1 MYTIPVFVPEYKT
14 TTQRDATD
22 GVFSLITTTTC
33 TVSASSAIN
42 SLLAK
47 YGGSSFRLETTKDL
61 WHYAQ
66 QASGAVVF
74 NFGAVFAAPQ
84 VSGNDFEY
92 VLKREV
98 NPYPG
103 RIVKATFYVI
113 PDADGSIVSAG
124 ERAERE
130 FLDALQ
136 TRVLDTLSGEA
147 ALCNVQPKELA
158 ICRISRL
165 QPNLVWERPR
175 SYETVSEQTLQFLAD
190 VARDAAALRAD
201 GSADDTTFALPGSGT
216 NNSEAENTVSTLPA
230 YDGTLQEVLS
240 AAEADALVRA
250 VTPDH
255 LVHAVTP
262 DHMREAEEP
271 ETVPASVDASSEG
284 TSSYSTAAREH
295 KLTAIDWAELELRK
309 QQGADSNLPDHQ
321 CEATCD
327 GECSGKC
334 ESADNEQQADYM
346 SKRGLAHLN
355 KPELAPDAHEY
366 EDVDTERVVLDRA
379 QWLKSPVAK
388 VETSTKGADLI
399 TELEAANLLG
409 DWSLRLDGEVL
420 KASVLFRNPL
430 DSRLLSLDSTGN
442 LCFAGVATS
451 PAAVSGYDKPVE
463 LTYNAAAP
471 AALSVLAAMLELA
484 K

>member
-1 MYTIPVFVPEYKT
+1 MYTNPVFVPEYKT

-22 GVFSLITTTTC
+22 GVFSLTTTTTK
-33 TVSASSAIN
+33 TVTASSAIN

-47 YGGSSFRLETTKDL
+47 YGGSSFRLETKQGL

-74 NFGAVFAAPQ
+74 DFGAVFTAPMIG
-84 VSGNDFEY
+84 GNEWEY

-124 ERAERE
+124 ERAERA

-136 TRVLDTLSGEA
+136 TLVLDTLSDEA
-147 ALCNVQPKELA
+147 ELCNVQPKELA

-175 SYETVSEQTLQFLAD
+175 SYENVSEQALQFLSD
-190 VARDAAALRAD
+190 VAKDAAALRVD
-201 GSADDTTFALPGSGT
+201 DSAEDTAFALPGSGT
-216 NNSEAENTVSTLPA
+216 NSEAENPAKLPA

-240 AAEADALVRA
+240 SAEADALVRA
-250 VTPDH
+250 VTPDNM
-255 LVHAVTP
+255 LATT
-262 DHMREAEEP
+262 
-271 ETVPASVDASSEG
+271 TVPASVDAASEG
-284 TSSYSTAAREH
+284 YSTAVREH
-295 KLTAIDWAELELRK
+295 QVTSIDWAEVEHK
-309 QQGADSNLPDHQ
+309 QQAADSDLQNP
-321 CEATCD
+321 CEAACE

-334 ESADNEQQADYM
+334 ESADNEQQADSM

-409 DWSLRLDGEVL
+409 DWSLRLEGEVL
-420 KASVLFRNPL
+420 KARVLFRNPL
-430 DSRLLSLDSTGN
+430 DSRLLSVDSTGN
-442 LCFAGVATS
+442 LRFAGVATS
-451 PAAVSGYDKPVE
+451 PAVVSGYDKPVE

>member
-1 MYTIPVFVPEYKT
+1 MYTVPVFVPEYKN

-22 GVFSLITTTTC
+22 GVFSLTTTTVL
-33 TVSASSAIN
+33 TVTASSAIN

-47 YGGSSFRLETTKDL
+47 YGGSSFRLETKQGL

-66 QASGAVVF
+66 QASGAVIF
-74 NFGAVFAAPQ
+74 DFGAVFTAPIIG
-84 VSGNDFEY
+84 GNELEY

-124 ERAERE
+124 ERAERA

-136 TRVLDTLSGEA
+136 TLVLDKLSGEA
-147 ALCNVQPKELA
+147 EFCNVQPKELA

-175 SYETVSEQTLQFLAD
+175 SYENVSEQALQFLAD
-190 VARDAAALRAD
+190 VAKDAAALRVD
-201 GSADDTTFALPGSGT
+201 DSAEDTAFALPGSGT
-216 NNSEAENTVSTLPA
+216 NSEAENTASTLPA

-240 AAEADALVRA
+240 SAEADALVRA

-255 LVHAVTP
+255 T
-262 DHMREAEEP
+262 RKAEEP
-271 ETVPASVDASSEG
+271 ETVPASVDAASEG
-284 TSSYSTAAREH
+284 YSTAVREH
-295 KLTAIDWAELELRK
+295 QVTSIDWAEVERK
-309 QQGADSNLPDHQ
+309 QQAADSDLQNP
-321 CEATCD
+321 CEATCE

-334 ESADNEQQADYM
+334 ESAESEQEDSM

-366 EDVDTERVVLDRA
+366 EDVDNEHVVLDRA

-409 DWSLRLDGEVL
+409 DWSLRLEGDVL
-420 KASVLFRNPL
+420 KARVLFRNPL
-430 DSRLLSLDSTGN
+430 DSRLLSVDSTGN
-442 LCFAGVATS
+442 LRFAGVATS
-451 PAAVSGYDKPVE
+451 PAVVSGYDKPVD

-471 AALSVLAAMLELA
+471 ASLSVPAARLDLA

>member
-1 MYTIPVFVPEYKT
+1 MYTIPVFVPEYKN

-22 GVFSLITTTTC
+22 GVFSLTTTTVK
-33 TVSASSAIN
+33 TVTASSAIN

-47 YGGSSFRLETTKDL
+47 YGGSSFRLETKQGL

-66 QASGAVVF
+66 QASGAVIF
-74 NFGAVFAAPQ
+74 EFGAVFTAPMIG
-84 VSGNDFEY
+84 GNEWEY

-124 ERAERE
+124 ERAERA

-136 TRVLDTLSGEA
+136 TLVLDTLSGEA
-147 ALCNVQPKELA
+147 EFCNVQPKELA

-175 SYETVSEQTLQFLAD
+175 SYENVSEQALQFLSD
-190 VARDAAALRAD
+190 VAKDAAALRVD
-201 GSADDTTFALPGSGT
+201 DSAEDTAFALPGSGT
-216 NNSEAENTVSTLPA
+216 NSEAENTASTRPA

-240 AAEADALVRA
+240 TAEADALVRA

-255 LVHAVTP
+255 MLET
-262 DHMREAEEP
+262 EETQ
-271 ETVPASVDASSEG
+271 TVPASVDAASEG
-284 TSSYSTAAREH
+284 YSTAVREH
-295 KLTAIDWAELELRK
+295 QVTSIDWAEVERK
-309 QQGADSNLPDHQ
+309 QQAADSDLQNP
-321 CEATCD
+321 CEAACE

-334 ESADNEQQADYM
+334 ESADNEQQADSM

-366 EDVDTERVVLDRA
+366 EDVDNERVVLDRA

-409 DWSLRLDGEVL
+409 DWSLRLEGEVL
-420 KASVLFRNPL
+420 KARVLFRNPL
-430 DSRLLSLDSTGN
+430 DSRLLSVDSTGN
-442 LCFAGVATS
+442 LRFAGVATS
-451 PAAVSGYDKPVE
+451 PAVVSGYDKPVE

>member
-1 MYTIPVFVPEYKT
+1 MYTNPVFVPEYKN

-22 GVFSLITTTTC
+22 GVFSLTTTTTK
-33 TVSASSAIN
+33 TVTASSAIN

-47 YGGSSFRLETTKDL
+47 YGGSSFRLETKQGL

-66 QASGAVVF
+66 QASGAVIF
-74 NFGAVFAAPQ
+74 DFGAVFIAPMIG
-84 VSGNDFEY
+84 GNEREY

-113 PDADGSIVSAG
+113 PDGDGSIVSAG
-124 ERAERE
+124 ERAERA

-136 TRVLDTLSGEA
+136 TLVLDTLSEETE
-147 ALCNVQPKELA
+147 LCNVQPKELE
-158 ICRISRL
+158 ISRISRL

-175 SYETVSEQTLQFLAD
+175 SYENVSEQALQFLSD
-190 VARDAAALRAD
+190 VAKDAAALRVD
-201 GSADDTTFALPGSGT
+201 DSAEDTAFALTGSGT
-216 NNSEAENTVSTLPA
+216 NNSDAENTASTLPA

-255 LVHAVTP
+255 MLATT
-262 DHMREAEEP
+262 
-271 ETVPASVDASSEG
+271 TVPASVDAASDG
-284 TSSYSTAAREH
+284 TQSYSTAVREH
-295 KLTAIDWAELELRK
+295 KLTQIDWAEVERK
-309 QQGADSNLPDHQ
+309 QQAADSDLQNP
-321 CEATCD
+321 CEAACE

-334 ESADNEQQADYM
+334 ESAESAQPDSM

-366 EDVDTERVVLDRA
+366 EDVDNERVVLDRT

-388 VETSTKGADLI
+388 VENGTKGADLI

-409 DWSLRLDGEVL
+409 DWSLRLEGEVL
-420 KASVLFRNPL
+420 KARVLFRNPL

-442 LCFAGVATS
+442 LRFAGVATS
-451 PAAVSGYDKPVE
+451 PAVVSGYDKPVE
-463 LTYNAAAP
+463 LTYNAAAS

>member
-1 MYTIPVFVPEYKT
+1 MYTNPIFVPEYKN

-22 GVFSLITTTTC
+22 GVFSLTTTTTK
-33 TVSASSAIN
+33 TVTASSAIN

-47 YGGSSFRLETTKDL
+47 YGGSSFRLETKQGL

-66 QASGAVVF
+66 QASGAVIF
-74 NFGAVFAAPQ
+74 DFGAVFTATMIG
-84 VSGNDFEY
+84 GNEREY

-103 RIVKATFYVI
+103 RIVNATFYVI
-113 PDADGSIVSAG
+113 PDGDGSIVSAG
-124 ERAERE
+124 ERAERA

-136 TRVLDTLSGEA
+136 TLVLDTLSEEA
-147 ALCNVQPKELA
+147 ELCNVQPKELE
-158 ICRISRL
+158 ISRISRL

-201 GSADDTTFALPGSGT
+201 SAEDTAFALPGSGT
-216 NNSEAENTVSTLPA
+216 NNSDAENTASTHPA

-255 LVHAVTP
+255 MLAAT
-262 DHMREAEEP
+262 
-271 ETVPASVDASSEG
+271 TVPASVDAV
-284 TSSYSTAAREH
+284 TQSYSTAVREH
-295 KLTAIDWAELELRK
+295 KLTEIDWAEVERK
-309 QQGADSNLPDHQ
+309 QQEADSDLQNP
-321 CEATCD
+321 CEAACE

-334 ESADNEQQADYM
+334 ESADNEQQADSM

-388 VETSTKGADLI
+388 VETGTKGADLI

-420 KASVLFRNPL
+420 KARVLFRNPL

-442 LCFAGVATS
+442 LRFAGVATS
-451 PAAVSGYDKPVE
+451 PAVVSGYDKPVE

>member
-1 MYTIPVFVPEYKT
+1 MYTIPVFVPEYKN

-22 GVFSLITTTTC
+22 GVFSLTTTTIK
-33 TVSASSAIN
+33 TVTASSAIN

-47 YGGSSFRLETTKDL
+47 YGGSSFRLETKQGL

-66 QASGAVVF
+66 QASGAVIF
-74 NFGAVFAAPQ
+74 DFGAVFTAPMIG
-84 VSGNDFEY
+84 GNEREY

-130 FLDALQ
+130 FLAALQ
-136 TRVLDTLSGEA
+136 TLVLDTLSGEA
-147 ALCNVQPKELA
+147 ELCNVQPKELA

-165 QPNLVWERPR
+165 QPNLVWERPH
-175 SYETVSEQTLQFLAD
+175 SYETVSEQTLQFLSD
-190 VARDAAALRAD
+190 VARDAAALRVD
-201 GSADDTTFALPGSGT
+201 DSADDTTFALPGSGT
-216 NNSEAENTVSTLPA
+216 NSEAENTASTLPA

-240 AAEADALVRA
+240 SAEAGALVLA
-250 VTPDH
+250 DT
-255 LVHAVTP
+255 T
-262 DHMREAEEP
+262 DHM
-271 ETVPASVDASSEG
+271 
-284 TSSYSTAAREH
+284 
-295 KLTAIDWAELELRK
+295 LTQIDWAEVERK
-309 QQGADSNLPDHQ
+309 QQAADSDLQNP
-321 CEATCD
+321 CEAACE

-334 ESADNEQQADYM
+334 ESAESVQQEDSM
-346 SKRGLAHLN
+346 SKRGLSHLN

-409 DWSLRLDGEVL
+409 DWSLRREGDVL
-420 KASVLFRNPL
+420 KARVLFRNPL
-430 DSRLLSLDSTGN
+430 DSRLLSVDSTGN
-442 LCFAGVATS
+442 LRFAGVATS
-451 PAAVSGYDKPVE
+451 PAVVSGYDKPVE
-463 LTYNAAAP
+463 LTYNAAAS

>member
-1 MYTIPVFVPEYKT
+1 MYTNPVFVPEYKT

-22 GVFSLITTTTC
+22 GVFSLTTTTVK
-33 TVSASSAIN
+33 TVTASSAIN

-47 YGGSSFRLETTKDL
+47 YGGSSFRLETKQGL

-74 NFGAVFAAPQ
+74 DFGAVFTAPMIG
-84 VSGNDFEY
+84 GNEWEY

-124 ERAERE
+124 ERAERA

-136 TRVLDTLSGEA
+136 TLVLDTLSDEA
-147 ALCNVQPKELA
+147 ELCNVQPKELA

-175 SYETVSEQTLQFLAD
+175 SYENVSEQALQFLSD
-190 VARDAAALRAD
+190 VAKDAAALRVD
-201 GSADDTTFALPGSGT
+201 DSAEDTAFALPGSGT
-216 NNSEAENTVSTLPA
+216 NSEAENTAPTLPA

-250 VTPDH
+250 VTPDNM
-255 LVHAVTP
+255 LATT
-262 DHMREAEEP
+262 
-271 ETVPASVDASSEG
+271 TVPASVDAASEG
-284 TSSYSTAAREH
+284 YSTAVREH
-295 KLTAIDWAELELRK
+295 QVTSIDWAEVEHK
-309 QQGADSNLPDHQ
+309 QQAADSDLQNP
-321 CEATCD
+321 CEAACE

-334 ESADNEQQADYM
+334 ESADNEQQADSM

-409 DWSLRLDGEVL
+409 DWSLRLEGEVL
-420 KASVLFRNPL
+420 KARVLFRNPL
-430 DSRLLSLDSTGN
+430 DSRLLSVDSTGN
-442 LCFAGVATS
+442 LRFAGVATS
-451 PAAVSGYDKPVE
+451 PAVVSGYDKPVE
-463 LTYNAAAP
+463 LTYNAAAS

>member
-1 MYTIPVFVPEYKT
+1 MYTNPVFVPEYKN

-22 GVFSLITTTTC
+22 GVFSLTTTTVK
-33 TVSASSAIN
+33 TVTASSAIN

-47 YGGSSFRLETTKDL
+47 YGGSSFRLETKQGL

-74 NFGAVFAAPQ
+74 DFGAVFTAPMIG
-84 VSGNDFEY
+84 GNEWEY

-124 ERAERE
+124 ERAERA

-136 TRVLDTLSGEA
+136 TLVLDTLSDEA
-147 ALCNVQPKELA
+147 ELCNVQPKELA

-165 QPNLVWERPR
+165 QPNLVWEHPR
-175 SYETVSEQTLQFLAD
+175 SYENVSEQALQFLSD
-190 VARDAAALRAD
+190 VAKDAAALRVD
-201 GSADDTTFALPGSGT
+201 DSAEDTAFALPGSGT
-216 NNSEAENTVSTLPA
+216 NSEAENTASTRPA

-240 AAEADALVRA
+240 TAEADALVRA

-255 LVHAVTP
+255 T
-262 DHMREAEEP
+262 RKAEETQ
-271 ETVPASVDASSEG
+271 TVPASVDAASDG
-284 TSSYSTAAREH
+284 YSTAVREH
-295 KLTAIDWAELELRK
+295 KVTSIDWAEVERK
-309 QQGADSNLPDHQ
+309 QQAADSDLQNP
-321 CEATCD
+321 CEAACE

-334 ESADNEQQADYM
+334 ESADNEQQADSM
-346 SKRGLAHLN
+346 SKRGLAHPN

-409 DWSLRLDGEVL
+409 DWSLRLEGDVL
-420 KASVLFRNPL
+420 KARVLFRNPL
-430 DSRLLSLDSTGN
+430 DSRLLSVDSTGN
-442 LCFAGVATS
+442 LRFAGVATS
-451 PAAVSGYDKPVE
+451 PAVVSGYDKPVE

>member
-1 MYTIPVFVPEYKT
+1 MYTYTNPIFVPEYKN

-22 GVFSLITTTTC
+22 GVFSLTTTTIT
-33 TVSASSAIN
+33 TVTASSAIN

-47 YGGSSFRLETTKDL
+47 YGGSSFRLETKQGL

-66 QASGAVVF
+66 QASGAVIF
-74 NFGAVFAAPQ
+74 DFGAVFTAPMIG
-84 VSGNDFEY
+84 GNEWEY

-124 ERAERE
+124 ERAERA

-136 TRVLDTLSGEA
+136 TLVLDTLSGEA
-147 ALCNVQPKELA
+147 ELCNVQPKELA

-175 SYETVSEQTLQFLAD
+175 SYENVSEQALQFLSD
-190 VARDAAALRAD
+190 VAKDAAALRVD
-201 GSADDTTFALPGSGT
+201 DSAEDTAFALPGSGT
-216 NNSEAENTVSTLPA
+216 NSEAENTASTLPA

-240 AAEADALVRA
+240 SAEADALVRA

-255 LVHAVTP
+255 MLETP
-262 DHMREAEEP
+262 
-271 ETVPASVDASSEG
+271 TVPASVDAASEG
-284 TSSYSTAAREH
+284 YSTAVREH
-295 KLTAIDWAELELRK
+295 KVTSIDWAELELRK
-309 QQGADSNLPDHQ
+309 QQAADSNLPDHQ

-334 ESADNEQQADYM
+334 ESADNEQQADSM

-388 VETSTKGADLI
+388 VETGTKGADLI

-420 KASVLFRNPL
+420 KARVLFRNPL

-451 PAAVSGYDKPVE
+451 PAVVSGYDKPVE

>member
-1 MYTIPVFVPEYKT
+1 MYTNPVFVPEYKN

-22 GVFSLITTTTC
+22 GVFSLTTTTIK
-33 TVSASSAIN
+33 TVTASSAIN

-47 YGGSSFRLETTKDL
+47 YGGSSFRLETKQGL

-66 QASGAVVF
+66 QASGAVIF
-74 NFGAVFAAPQ
+74 DFGAVFTAPMIG
-84 VSGNDFEY
+84 GNEWEY

-113 PDADGSIVSAG
+113 PDGDGSIVSAG
-124 ERAERE
+124 ERAERA

-136 TRVLDTLSGEA
+136 TLVLDTLSGEA
-147 ALCNVQPKELA
+147 ELCNVQPKELA

-175 SYETVSEQTLQFLAD
+175 SYENVSEQALQFLSD
-190 VARDAAALRAD
+190 VARDAAALRVD
-201 GSADDTTFALPGSGT
+201 DSAEDTAFALTGSVT
-216 NNSEAENTVSTLPA
+216 NNSEAENTASTHPA

-255 LVHAVTP
+255 MLATT
-262 DHMREAEEP
+262 
-271 ETVPASVDASSEG
+271 TVPASVDAASEG
-284 TSSYSTAAREH
+284 THSYSTAVREH
-295 KLTAIDWAELELRK
+295 QVTSIDWAEVERK
-309 QQGADSNLPDHQ
+309 QQAADSDLQNP
-321 CEATCD
+321 CEAACE

-334 ESADNEQQADYM
+334 ESAESVQQADSM

-409 DWSLRLDGEVL
+409 DWSLRLEGEVL
-420 KASVLFRNPL
+420 KARVLFRNPL
-430 DSRLLSLDSTGN
+430 DSRLLSVDSTGN
-442 LCFAGVATS
+442 LRFAGVATS
-451 PAAVSGYDKPVE
+451 PAVVSGYDKPVE

>member
-1 MYTIPVFVPEYKT
+1 MYTVPVFVTEYKN

-22 GVFSLITTTTC
+22 GVFSLTTTTVK
-33 TVSASSAIN
+33 TVTASSAIN

-47 YGGSSFRLETTKDL
+47 YGGSSFRLETKQDL

-66 QASGAVVF
+66 QASGAVIF
-74 NFGAVFAAPQ
+74 NFGAVFTAPMIG
-84 VSGNDFEY
+84 GNEWEY

-124 ERAERE
+124 ERAERA

-136 TRVLDTLSGEA
+136 TLVLDTLSDEA
-147 ALCNVQPKELA
+147 ELCNVQPKELA

-175 SYETVSEQTLQFLAD
+175 SYENVSEQALQFLSD
-190 VARDAAALRAD
+190 VAKDAAALRVD
-201 GSADDTTFALPGSGT
+201 DSAEDTAFALPGSGT
-216 NNSEAENTVSTLPA
+216 NSEAENTASTLPA

-240 AAEADALVRA
+240 SAEADALVRA
-250 VTPDH
+250 VTQ
-255 LVHAVTP
+255 
-262 DHMREAEEP
+262 DHMREAEETQ
-271 ETVPASVDASSEG
+271 TVTASVYAASEG
-284 TSSYSTAAREH
+284 YSTAVREH
-295 KLTAIDWAELELRK
+295 QVTSIDWAEVERK
-309 QQGADSNLPDHQ
+309 QQAADSDLQNP

-334 ESADNEQQADYM
+334 ESAESEQEYSM

-409 DWSLRLDGEVL
+409 DWSLRLEGDVL
-420 KASVLFRNPL
+420 KARVLFRNPL
-430 DSRLLSLDSTGN
+430 DSRLLSVDSTGN
-442 LCFAGVATS
+442 LRFAGVATS
-451 PAAVSGYDKPVE
+451 PAVVSGYDKPVE

>member
-1 MYTIPVFVPEYKT
+1 MYTIPVFVPEYKN

-22 GVFSLITTTTC
+22 GVFSLTTTTVK
-33 TVSASSAIN
+33 TVTASSAIN

-47 YGGSSFRLETTKDL
+47 YGGSSFRLETKQGL

-66 QASGAVVF
+66 QASGAVIF
-74 NFGAVFAAPQ
+74 DFGAVFTAPMIG
-84 VSGNDFEY
+84 GNEREY
-92 VLKREV
+92 ILKREV

-124 ERAERE
+124 ERAERA

-136 TRVLDTLSGEA
+136 TLVLDTLSDEA
-147 ALCNVQPKELA
+147 ELCNVRPKELA

-175 SYETVSEQTLQFLAD
+175 SYENVSEQALQFLSD
-190 VARDAAALRAD
+190 VAKDAAALRVD
-201 GSADDTTFALPGSGT
+201 DSAEDTAFALPGSGT
-216 NNSEAENTVSTLPA
+216 NSEAENTASTLPA

-240 AAEADALVRA
+240 SAEADALVRA

-255 LVHAVTP
+255 MLET
-262 DHMREAEEP
+262 EETQ
-271 ETVPASVDASSEG
+271 TVPASVDAASEG
-284 TSSYSTAAREH
+284 YSTAVREH
-295 KLTAIDWAELELRK
+295 KVTSIDWAEVERK
-309 QQGADSNLPDHQ
+309 QQAADSDLQNP
-321 CEATCD
+321 CEAACD

-334 ESADNEQQADYM
+334 ESADNEQQADSM

-409 DWSLRLDGEVL
+409 DWSLRLEGDVL
-420 KASVLFRNPL
+420 KARVLFRNPL
-430 DSRLLSLDSTGN
+430 DSRLLSVDSTGN
-442 LCFAGVATS
+442 LRFAGVATS
-451 PAAVSGYDKPVE
+451 PAVVSGYDKPVE

>member
-1 MYTIPVFVPEYKT
+1 MYTIPVFVPEYKN

-22 GVFSLITTTTC
+22 GVFSLTTTTIT
-33 TVSASSAIN
+33 TVTASSAIN

-47 YGGSSFRLETTKDL
+47 YGGSSFRLETKQGL

-66 QASGAVVF
+66 QASGAVIF
-74 NFGAVFAAPQ
+74 DFGAVFTAPMIG
-84 VSGNDFEY
+84 GNEWEY

-136 TRVLDTLSGEA
+136 TLVLDTLSGEA
-147 ALCNVQPKELA
+147 ELCNVQPKELA

-175 SYETVSEQTLQFLAD
+175 SYENVSEQALQFLSD
-190 VARDAAALRAD
+190 VAKDAAALRVD
-201 GSADDTTFALPGSGT
+201 DSAEDTAFALPGSGT
-216 NNSEAENTVSTLPA
+216 NSEAENTVSTLPA
-230 YDGTLQEVLS
+230 YDGTLQGVLS

-255 LVHAVTP
+255 MLVRAVTP

-334 ESADNEQQADYM
+334 ESADNEQQADSM

-420 KASVLFRNPL
+420 KARVLFRNPL
-430 DSRLLSLDSTGN
+430 DNRLLSLDSTGN

-451 PAAVSGYDKPVE
+451 PAVVSGYDKPVE

>member
-1 MYTIPVFVPEYKT
+1 MYTNPVFVPEYKT

-22 GVFSLITTTTC
+22 GVFSLTTTTTK
-33 TVSASSAIN
+33 TVTASSAIN

-47 YGGSSFRLETTKDL
+47 YGGSSFRLETKQGL

-74 NFGAVFAAPQ
+74 DFGAVFTAPMIG
-84 VSGNDFEY
+84 GNEWEY

-124 ERAERE
+124 ERAERA

-136 TRVLDTLSGEA
+136 TLVLDTLSDEA
-147 ALCNVQPKELA
+147 ELCNVQPKELA

-175 SYETVSEQTLQFLAD
+175 SYENVSEQALQFLSD
-190 VARDAAALRAD
+190 VAKDAAALRVD
-201 GSADDTTFALPGSGT
+201 DSAEDTAFALPGSGT
-216 NNSEAENTVSTLPA
+216 NSEAENTASTLPA

-250 VTPDH
+250 VTPDNT
-255 LVHAVTP
+255 LATT
-262 DHMREAEEP
+262 
-271 ETVPASVDASSEG
+271 TVPASVDAASEG
-284 TSSYSTAAREH
+284 YSTAVREH
-295 KLTAIDWAELELRK
+295 QVTSIDWAEVEHK
-309 QQGADSNLPDHQ
+309 QQAADSDLQNP
-321 CEATCD
+321 CEAACE

-334 ESADNEQQADYM
+334 ESADNEQQADSM

-409 DWSLRLDGEVL
+409 DWSLRLEGEVL
-420 KASVLFRNPL
+420 KARVLFRNPL
-430 DSRLLSLDSTGN
+430 DSRLLSVDSTGN
-442 LCFAGVATS
+442 LRFAGVATS
-451 PAAVSGYDKPVE
+451 PAVVSGYDKPVE

>member
-1 MYTIPVFVPEYKT
+1 MYTIPVFVPEYKN

-22 GVFSLITTTTC
+22 GVFSLTTTTVK
-33 TVSASSAIN
+33 TVTASSAIN

-47 YGGSSFRLETTKDL
+47 YGGSSFRLETKQGL

-66 QASGAVVF
+66 QASGAVIF
-74 NFGAVFAAPQ
+74 DFGAVFTAPMIG
-84 VSGNDFEY
+84 GNEWEY

-124 ERAERE
+124 ERAERA

-136 TRVLDTLSGEA
+136 TLVLDTLSDEA
-147 ALCNVQPKELA
+147 ELCNVQPKELE
-158 ICRISRL
+158 ISRISRL

-175 SYETVSEQTLQFLAD
+175 SYENVSEQALQFLSD
-190 VARDAAALRAD
+190 VAKDAAALRVD
-201 GSADDTTFALPGSGT
+201 DSAEDTAFALPGSGT
-216 NNSEAENTVSTLPA
+216 NSEAENTASTLPA

-240 AAEADALVRA
+240 SAEADALVRA

-255 LVHAVTP
+255 MLETEETP
-262 DHMREAEEP
+262 
-271 ETVPASVDASSEG
+271 TVPASVDAASEG
-284 TSSYSTAAREH
+284 YSTAVREH
-295 KLTAIDWAELELRK
+295 KVTSIDWAEVERK
-309 QQGADSNLPDHQ
+309 QQAADSDLQNP
-321 CEATCD
+321 CEAACD

-334 ESADNEQQADYM
+334 ESADKEQQADSM

-420 KASVLFRNPL
+420 KARVLFRNPL
-430 DSRLLSLDSTGN
+430 DSRLLSVDSTGN
-442 LCFAGVATS
+442 LRFAGVATS
-451 PAAVSGYDKPVE
+451 PAVVSGYDKPVE

>member
-1 MYTIPVFVPEYKT
+1 MYTNPVFVPEYKN

-22 GVFSLITTTTC
+22 GVFSLTTTTVK
-33 TVSASSAIN
+33 TVTASSAIN

-47 YGGSSFRLETTKDL
+47 YGGSSFRLETKQGL

-66 QASGAVVF
+66 QASGAVIF
-74 NFGAVFAAPQ
+74 DFGAVFTAPMIG
-84 VSGNDFEY
+84 GNEWEY

-124 ERAERE
+124 ERAERA

-136 TRVLDTLSGEA
+136 TLVLDTLSGEA
-147 ALCNVQPKELA
+147 ELCNVQPKELA

-175 SYETVSEQTLQFLAD
+175 SYENVSEQALQFLSD
-190 VARDAAALRAD
+190 VARDAAALRVD
-201 GSADDTTFALPGSGT
+201 DSAEDTAFALPGSGT
-216 NNSEAENTVSTLPA
+216 NSEAENTASTHPA

-255 LVHAVTP
+255 MLATT
-262 DHMREAEEP
+262 
-271 ETVPASVDASSEG
+271 TVPASVDAASEG
-284 TSSYSTAAREH
+284 YSTAVREH
-295 KLTAIDWAELELRK
+295 QVTSIDWAEVERK
-309 QQGADSNLPDHQ
+309 QQAADSDLQNP
-321 CEATCD
+321 CEAACE

-334 ESADNEQQADYM
+334 ESAESVQQADSM

-409 DWSLRLDGEVL
+409 DWSLRLEGEVL
-420 KASVLFRNPL
+420 KARVLFRNPL
-430 DSRLLSLDSTGN
+430 DSRLLSVDSTGN
-442 LCFAGVATS
+442 LRFAGVATS
-451 PAAVSGYDKPVE
+451 PAVVSGYDKPVE

>member
-1 MYTIPVFVPEYKT
+1 MYTIPVFVPEYKN

-22 GVFSLITTTTC
+22 GVFSLTTTTVK
-33 TVSASSAIN
+33 TVTASSAIN

-47 YGGSSFRLETTKDL
+47 YGGSSFRLETKQGL

-66 QASGAVVF
+66 QASGAVIF
-74 NFGAVFAAPQ
+74 DFGAVFTAPMIG
-84 VSGNDFEY
+84 GNEREY
-92 VLKREV
+92 ILKREV

-124 ERAERE
+124 ERAERA

-136 TRVLDTLSGEA
+136 TLVLDTLSDEA
-147 ALCNVQPKELA
+147 ELCNVRPKELA

-175 SYETVSEQTLQFLAD
+175 SYENVSEQALQLLSD
-190 VARDAAALRAD
+190 VAKDAAALRVD
-201 GSADDTTFALPGSGT
+201 DSAEDTAFALPGSGT
-216 NNSEAENTVSTLPA
+216 NSEAENTASTLPA

-240 AAEADALVRA
+240 SAEADALVRA

-255 LVHAVTP
+255 MLET
-262 DHMREAEEP
+262 EETQ
-271 ETVPASVDASSEG
+271 TVPASVDAASEG
-284 TSSYSTAAREH
+284 YSTAVREH
-295 KLTAIDWAELELRK
+295 KVTSIDWAEVERK
-309 QQGADSNLPDHQ
+309 QQAADSDLQNP
-321 CEATCD
+321 CEAACD

-334 ESADNEQQADYM
+334 ESADNEQQADSM

-409 DWSLRLDGEVL
+409 DWSLRLEGDVL
-420 KASVLFRNPL
+420 KARVLFRNPL
-430 DSRLLSLDSTGN
+430 DSRLLSVDSTGN
-442 LCFAGVATS
+442 LRFAGVATS
-451 PAAVSGYDKPVE
+451 PAVVSGYDKPVE

>member
-1 MYTIPVFVPEYKT
+1 MYTNPIFVPEYKT

-22 GVFSLITTTTC
+22 GVFSLTTTTTK
-33 TVSASSAIN
+33 TVTASSAIN

-47 YGGSSFRLETTKDL
+47 YGGSSFRLETKQGL

-74 NFGAVFAAPQ
+74 DFGAVFTAPMIG
-84 VSGNDFEY
+84 GNEWEY

-124 ERAERE
+124 ERAERA

-136 TRVLDTLSGEA
+136 TLVLDTLSGEA
-147 ALCNVQPKELA
+147 EFCNVQPKELA

-175 SYETVSEQTLQFLAD
+175 SYENVSEQALQFLSD
-190 VARDAAALRAD
+190 VAKDAAALRVD
-201 GSADDTTFALPGSGT
+201 DSAEDTAFALPGSGT
-216 NNSEAENTVSTLPA
+216 NSEAENTASTLPA

-250 VTPDH
+250 VTPDNM
-255 LVHAVTP
+255 LATT
-262 DHMREAEEP
+262 
-271 ETVPASVDASSEG
+271 TVPASVDAASEG
-284 TSSYSTAAREH
+284 YSTAVREH
-295 KLTAIDWAELELRK
+295 QVTSIDWAEVEHK
-309 QQGADSNLPDHQ
+309 QQAADSDLQNP
-321 CEATCD
+321 CEAACE

-334 ESADNEQQADYM
+334 ESADNEQQADSM

-409 DWSLRLDGEVL
+409 DWSLRLEGDVL
-420 KASVLFRNPL
+420 KARVLFRNPL
-430 DSRLLSLDSTGN
+430 DSRLLSVDSTGN
-442 LCFAGVATS
+442 LRFAGVATS
-451 PAAVSGYDKPVE
+451 PAVVSGYDKPVE

>member
-1 MYTIPVFVPEYKT
+1 MYTNPGFVPEYKT

-22 GVFSLITTTTC
+22 GVFSLTTTTTK
-33 TVSASSAIN
+33 TVTASSAIN

-47 YGGSSFRLETTKDL
+47 YGGSSFRLETKQGL

-74 NFGAVFAAPQ
+74 DFGAVFTAPMIG
-84 VSGNDFEY
+84 GNEWEY

-124 ERAERE
+124 ERAERA

-136 TRVLDTLSGEA
+136 TLVLDTLSDEA
-147 ALCNVQPKELA
+147 ELCNVQPKELA

-175 SYETVSEQTLQFLAD
+175 SYENVSEQALQFLSD
-190 VARDAAALRAD
+190 VAKDAAALRVD
-201 GSADDTTFALPGSGT
+201 DSAEDTAFALPGSGT
-216 NNSEAENTVSTLPA
+216 NSEAENTASTLPA

-250 VTPDH
+250 VTPDNM
-255 LVHAVTP
+255 LATT
-262 DHMREAEEP
+262 
-271 ETVPASVDASSEG
+271 TVPASVDAASEG
-284 TSSYSTAAREH
+284 YSTAVREH
-295 KLTAIDWAELELRK
+295 QVTSIDWAEVEHK
-309 QQGADSNLPDHQ
+309 QQAADSDLQNP
-321 CEATCD
+321 CEAACE

-334 ESADNEQQADYM
+334 ESADNEQQADSM

-409 DWSLRLDGEVL
+409 DWSLRLEGEVL
-420 KASVLFRNPL
+420 KARVLFRNPL
-430 DSRLLSLDSTGN
+430 DSRLLSVDSTGN
-442 LCFAGVATS
+442 LRFAGVATS
-451 PAAVSGYDKPVE
+451 PAVVSGYDKPVE

>member
-1 MYTIPVFVPEYKT
+1 MYAIPVFVPEYKN

-22 GVFSLITTTTC
+22 GVFSLTTTTVL
-33 TVSASSAIN
+33 TVTASSAIN

-47 YGGSSFRLETTKDL
+47 YGGSSFRLKTKQDL

-66 QASGAVVF
+66 QASGAVIF
-74 NFGAVFAAPQ
+74 NFGAVFTAPMIG
-84 VSGNDFEY
+84 GNEWEY

-98 NPYPG
+98 TPYPG

-124 ERAERE
+124 ERAERA

-136 TRVLDTLSGEA
+136 TLVLDKLSGEA
-147 ALCNVQPKELA
+147 ELCNVQPKELV

-165 QPNLVWERPR
+165 QPDLVWERPR
-175 SYETVSEQTLQFLAD
+175 SYENVSEQALQFLSD
-190 VARDAAALRAD
+190 VAKDAAALRVD
-201 GSADDTTFALPGSGT
+201 DSAEDTAFALPGSGT
-216 NNSEAENTVSTLPA
+216 NSEAENTASTLPA

-240 AAEADALVRA
+240 SAEADALVRA

-255 LVHAVTP
+255 MLETP
-262 DHMREAEEP
+262 
-271 ETVPASVDASSEG
+271 TVPASVDAASEG
-284 TSSYSTAAREH
+284 YSTAVREH
-295 KLTAIDWAELELRK
+295 QVTSIDWAEVERK
-309 QQGADSNLPDHQ
+309 QQAADSDLPDHQ

-334 ESADNEQQADYM
+334 ESAESEQEYSM

-366 EDVDTERVVLDRA
+366 EDVDNEHVVLDRA

-388 VETSTKGADLI
+388 FETSTKGADLI

-420 KASVLFRNPL
+420 KARVLFRNPL
-430 DSRLLSLDSTGN
+430 DSRLLSVDSTGN
-442 LCFAGVATS
+442 LRFAGVATS
-451 PAAVSGYDKPVE
+451 PAVVSGYDKPVE

>member
-1 MYTIPVFVPEYKT
+1 MYTVPVFVPEYKN

-22 GVFSLITTTTC
+22 GVFSLTTTTVK
-33 TVSASSAIN
+33 TVTASSAIN

-47 YGGSSFRLETTKDL
+47 YGGSSFRLETKQGL

-66 QASGAVVF
+66 QASGAVIF
-74 NFGAVFAAPQ
+74 DFGAVFTAPMIG
-84 VSGNDFEY
+84 GNEWEY

-124 ERAERE
+124 ERAERA

-136 TRVLDTLSGEA
+136 TLVLDTLSDEA
-147 ALCNVQPKELA
+147 ELCNVQPKELA

-175 SYETVSEQTLQFLAD
+175 SYENVSEQALQFLSD
-190 VARDAAALRAD
+190 VAKDAAALRVD
-201 GSADDTTFALPGSGT
+201 DSAEDTAFALPGSGT
-216 NNSEAENTVSTLPA
+216 NSEAENTASTLPA

-240 AAEADALVRA
+240 SAEADALIR
-250 VTPDH
+250 
-255 LVHAVTP
+255 AVTP
-262 DHMREAEEP
+262 DHMREAEETP
-271 ETVPASVDASSEG
+271 TVPASVDAASEG
-284 TSSYSTAAREH
+284 YSTAVREH
-295 KLTAIDWAELELRK
+295 KVTSIDWAEVERK
-309 QQGADSNLPDHQ
+309 QQAADGNLQNP
-321 CEATCD
+321 CEATCE

-334 ESADNEQQADYM
+334 ESADNEQQADSM
-346 SKRGLAHLN
+346 SKRGLSHLN

-409 DWSLRLDGEVL
+409 DWSLRLEGDVL
-420 KASVLFRNPL
+420 KARVLFRNPL
-430 DSRLLSLDSTGN
+430 DSRLLSVDSTGN
-442 LCFAGVATS
+442 LRFAGVATS

>member
-1 MYTIPVFVPEYKT
+1 MYTNPVFVPEYKN

-22 GVFSLITTTTC
+22 GVFSLTTTTVK
-33 TVSASSAIN
+33 TVTASSAIN

-47 YGGSSFRLETTKDL
+47 YGGSSFRLETKQGL

-74 NFGAVFAAPQ
+74 DFGAVFTAPMIG
-84 VSGNDFEY
+84 GNEWEY

-124 ERAERE
+124 ERAERA

-136 TRVLDTLSGEA
+136 TLVLDTLSDEA
-147 ALCNVQPKELA
+147 ELCNVQPKELA

-165 QPNLVWERPR
+165 QPNLVWEHPR
-175 SYETVSEQTLQFLAD
+175 SYENVSEQALQFLSD
-190 VARDAAALRAD
+190 VAKDAAALRVD
-201 GSADDTTFALPGSGT
+201 DSAEDTAFALPGSGT
-216 NNSEAENTVSTLPA
+216 NSEAENTASTRPA

-240 AAEADALVRA
+240 TAEADALVRA

-255 LVHAVTP
+255 T
-262 DHMREAEEP
+262 RKAEETQ
-271 ETVPASVDASSEG
+271 TVPASVDAASDG
-284 TSSYSTAAREH
+284 YSTAVREH
-295 KLTAIDWAELELRK
+295 KVTSIDWAEVERK
-309 QQGADSNLPDHQ
+309 QQEADSDLQNP
-321 CEATCD
+321 CEAACE

-334 ESADNEQQADYM
+334 ESADNEQQADSM
-346 SKRGLAHLN
+346 SKRGLAHPN

-409 DWSLRLDGEVL
+409 DWSLRLEGDVL
-420 KASVLFRNPL
+420 KARVLFRNPL
-430 DSRLLSLDSTGN
+430 DSRLLSVDSTGN
-442 LCFAGVATS
+442 LRFAGVATS
-451 PAAVSGYDKPVE
+451 PAVVSGYDKPVE

>member
-1 MYTIPVFVPEYKT
+1 MYTKMYTNPIFVPEYKT
-14 TTQRDATD
+14 DTQRAATD
-22 GVFSLITTTTC
+22 GVFSLTTTTIK
-33 TVSASSAIN
+33 TITASSAIN

-47 YGGSSFRLETTKDL
+47 YGGSSFRLETKQGL

-66 QASGAVVF
+66 QASGAVIF
-74 NFGAVFAAPQ
+74 DFGAVFTAPMIG
-84 VSGNDFEY
+84 GNEWEY

-124 ERAERE
+124 ERAERA

-136 TRVLDTLSGEA
+136 TLVLDTLSEETE
-147 ALCNVQPKELA
+147 LCNVQPKELA

-175 SYETVSEQTLQFLAD
+175 SYENVSEQALQFLSD
-190 VARDAAALRAD
+190 VAKDAAALRVD
-201 GSADDTTFALPGSGT
+201 DSAEDTAFALPGSGT
-216 NNSEAENTVSTLPA
+216 NNSDAENTASTLPA

-250 VTPDH
+250 VTPDNM
-255 LVHAVTP
+255 LATT
-262 DHMREAEEP
+262 
-271 ETVPASVDASSEG
+271 TVPASVDAASEG
-284 TSSYSTAAREH
+284 YSTAVREH
-295 KLTAIDWAELELRK
+295 QVTSIDRAEVERK
-309 QQGADSNLPDHQ
+309 QQAADSDLQNP
-321 CEATCD
+321 CEAACE

-334 ESADNEQQADYM
+334 ESADNEQQADSM

-366 EDVDTERVVLDRA
+366 EDVDNEHVVLDRA

-409 DWSLRLDGEVL
+409 DWSLRLEGEVL
-420 KASVLFRNPL
+420 KARVLFRNPL
-430 DSRLLSLDSTGN
+430 DSRLLSVDSTGN
-442 LCFAGVATS
+442 LRFAGVATS
-451 PAAVSGYDKPVE
+451 PAVVSGYDKPVE

>member
-1 MYTIPVFVPEYKT
+1 MYTNPIFVPEYKN

-22 GVFSLITTTTC
+22 GVFSLTTTTTK
-33 TVSASSAIN
+33 TVTASSAIN

-47 YGGSSFRLETTKDL
+47 YGGSSFRLETKQGL

-66 QASGAVVF
+66 QASGAVIF
-74 NFGAVFAAPQ
+74 DFGAVFTATMIG
-84 VSGNDFEY
+84 GNEREY

-113 PDADGSIVSAG
+113 PDGDGSIVSAG
-124 ERAERE
+124 ERAERA

-136 TRVLDTLSGEA
+136 TLVLDTLSEEA
-147 ALCNVQPKELA
+147 ELCNVQPKELE

-190 VARDAAALRAD
+190 VARDAAALRAAALRAD
-201 GSADDTTFALPGSGT
+201 NSAEDTAFALPGSGT
-216 NNSEAENTVSTLPA
+216 NNSDAENTASTHPA

-255 LVHAVTP
+255 MLAAT
-262 DHMREAEEP
+262 
-271 ETVPASVDASSEG
+271 TVPASVDAV
-284 TSSYSTAAREH
+284 TQSYSTAVREH
-295 KLTAIDWAELELRK
+295 KLTEIDWAEVERK
-309 QQGADSNLPDHQ
+309 QQEADSDLQNP
-321 CEATCD
+321 CEAACE

-334 ESADNEQQADYM
+334 ESADNEQQADSM

-409 DWSLRLDGEVL
+409 DWSLRLEGDAI
-420 KASVLFRNPL
+420 KARVLFRNPL

-442 LCFAGVATS
+442 LRFAGVATS
-451 PAAVSGYDKPVE
+451 PAVVSGYDKPVE

>member
-1 MYTIPVFVPEYKT
+1 MYTNPIFVPDYKN

-22 GVFSLITTTTC
+22 GVFSLTTTTIK
-33 TVSASSAIN
+33 TVTASSAIN

-47 YGGSSFRLETTKDL
+47 YGGSSFRLETKQGL

-66 QASGAVVF
+66 QASGAVIF
-74 NFGAVFAAPQ
+74 DFGAVFTAPMIG
-84 VSGNDFEY
+84 GNEWEY

-124 ERAERE
+124 ERAERA

-136 TRVLDTLSGEA
+136 TLVLDTLSGEA
-147 ALCNVQPKELA
+147 ELCNVQPKELA

-175 SYETVSEQTLQFLAD
+175 SYENVSEQALQFLSD
-190 VARDAAALRAD
+190 VARDAAALRVD
-201 GSADDTTFALPGSGT
+201 DSAEDTAFALPGSGT
-216 NNSEAENTVSTLPA
+216 NSEAENTASTLPA
-230 YDGTLQEVLS
+230 YDGTLQEVS

-250 VTPDH
+250 VTP
-255 LVHAVTP
+255 
-262 DHMREAEEP
+262 
-271 ETVPASVDASSEG
+271 TVPASVDAASEG
-284 TSSYSTAAREH
+284 YSTAVREH
-295 KLTAIDWAELELRK
+295 QVTSIDWAEVEHK
-309 QQGADSNLPDHQ
+309 QQAADSDLQNP
-321 CEATCD
+321 CEAACE

-334 ESADNEQQADYM
+334 ESADNEQQADSM

-409 DWSLRLDGEVL
+409 DWSLRLEGEVL
-420 KASVLFRNPL
+420 KARVLFRNPL
-430 DSRLLSLDSTGN
+430 DSRLLSVDSTGN
-442 LCFAGVATS
+442 LRFAGVATS

>member
-1 MYTIPVFVPEYKT
+1 MYTVPVFVPEYKN

-22 GVFSLITTTTC
+22 GVFSLTTTTVK
-33 TVSASSAIN
+33 TVTASSAIN

-47 YGGSSFRLETTKDL
+47 YGGSSFRLETKQCL

-66 QASGAVVF
+66 QASGAVIF
-74 NFGAVFAAPQ
+74 DFGAVFTAPMI
-84 VSGNDFEY
+84 GNEWEY

-124 ERAERE
+124 ERAERA

-136 TRVLDTLSGEA
+136 TLVLDTLSDEA
-147 ALCNVQPKELA
+147 ELCNVQPKELA

-175 SYETVSEQTLQFLAD
+175 SYENVSEQALQFLSD
-190 VARDAAALRAD
+190 VAKDAAALRVD
-201 GSADDTTFALPGSGT
+201 DSAEDTAFALPGSGT
-216 NNSEAENTVSTLPA
+216 NSEAENTASTLPA

-240 AAEADALVRA
+240 TAEADALIRA

-255 LVHAVTP
+255 MLET
-262 DHMREAEEP
+262 EETQ
-271 ETVPASVDASSEG
+271 TVPASVDAASEG
-284 TSSYSTAAREH
+284 YSTAVREH
-295 KLTAIDWAELELRK
+295 KVTSIDWAEVERK
-309 QQGADSNLPDHQ
+309 QQAADSDLQNP
-321 CEATCD
+321 CEAACE

-334 ESADNEQQADYM
+334 ESADNEQQADSM

-409 DWSLRLDGEVL
+409 DWSLRLEGDVL
-420 KASVLFRNPL
+420 KARVLFRNPL
-430 DSRLLSLDSTGN
+430 DSRLLSVDSTGN
-442 LCFAGVATS
+442 LRFAGVATS

-471 AALSVLAAMLELA
+471 AALSVLAAML
-484 K
+484 

>member
-1 MYTIPVFVPEYKT
+1 MYTVPVFVPEYKN

-22 GVFSLITTTTC
+22 GVFSLTTTTVL
-33 TVSASSAIN
+33 TVTASSAIN

-47 YGGSSFRLETTKDL
+47 YGGSSFRLETKQDL

-66 QASGAVVF
+66 QASGAVIF
-74 NFGAVFAAPQ
+74 NFGAVFTAPMIG
-84 VSGNDFEY
+84 GNEWEY

-124 ERAERE
+124 ERAERA

-136 TRVLDTLSGEA
+136 TLVLDKLSGEA
-147 ALCNVQPKELA
+147 ELCNVQPKELA

-175 SYETVSEQTLQFLAD
+175 SYENVSEQALQFLSD
-190 VARDAAALRAD
+190 VAKDAAALRVD
-201 GSADDTTFALPGSGT
+201 DSAEDTAFALPGSGT
-216 NNSEAENTVSTLPA
+216 NSEAENTASTLPA

-240 AAEADALVRA
+240 SAEADALIRA

-255 LVHAVTP
+255 T
-262 DHMREAEEP
+262 RKAEEP
-271 ETVPASVDASSEG
+271 ETVPASVDAASEG
-284 TSSYSTAAREH
+284 YSTAVREH
-295 KLTAIDWAELELRK
+295 QVTSIDWAEVERK
-309 QQGADSNLPDHQ
+309 QQAADSDLQNP

-334 ESADNEQQADYM
+334 ESADNEQQADSM

-388 VETSTKGADLI
+388 VETGTKGADLI

-420 KASVLFRNPL
+420 KARVLFRNPL
-430 DSRLLSLDSTGN
+430 DSRLLSVDSTGN
-442 LCFAGVATS
+442 LRFAGVATS
-451 PAAVSGYDKPVE
+451 PAVVSGYDKPVE

>member
-1 MYTIPVFVPEYKT
+1 MYTIPVFVPEYKN

-22 GVFSLITTTTC
+22 GVFSLTTTTIK
-33 TVSASSAIN
+33 TVTASSAIN

-47 YGGSSFRLETTKDL
+47 YGGSSFRLETKQGL

-66 QASGAVVF
+66 QASGAVIF
-74 NFGAVFAAPQ
+74 DFGAVFTAPMI
-84 VSGNDFEY
+84 GGDEWEY

-113 PDADGSIVSAG
+113 PDGDGSIVSAG
-124 ERAERE
+124 ERAERA

-136 TRVLDTLSGEA
+136 TLVLDTLSGEA
-147 ALCNVQPKELA
+147 EFCNVQPKELA

-175 SYETVSEQTLQFLAD
+175 SYENVSEQALQFLSD

-201 GSADDTTFALPGSGT
+201 ASAEDTAFALTGSGT
-216 NNSEAENTVSTLPA
+216 NNSDAENTESTLPA

-240 AAEADALVRA
+240 SAEADALVRA

-255 LVHAVTP
+255 MLETEETP
-262 DHMREAEEP
+262 
-271 ETVPASVDASSEG
+271 TVPASVDAASEG
-284 TSSYSTAAREH
+284 TQSYSTAVREH
-295 KLTAIDWAELELRK
+295 KLTTIDWAEVERK
-309 QQGADSNLPDHQ
+309 QQAADSDLPDRQ
-321 CEATCD
+321 CAAPCE

-334 ESADNEQQADYM
+334 ESAESEQQADSM
-346 SKRGLAHLN
+346 SKRGLSHLN
-355 KPELAPDAHEY
+355 KPALAPDAHEY
-366 EDVDTERVVLDRA
+366 EDVDNERVVLDRA

-388 VETSTKGADLI
+388 VETGTKGADLI
-399 TELEAANLLG
+399 TELEAENLLG
-409 DWSLRLDGEVL
+409 DWSLRLEGEVL
-420 KASVLFRNPL
+420 KARVLFRNPL

-442 LCFAGVATS
+442 LRFAGVATS
-451 PAAVSGYDKPVE
+451 PAVVSGYDKPVE
-463 LTYNAAAP
+463 LTYNAAAS

>member
-1 MYTIPVFVPEYKT
+1 MYTNPVFVPEYKN

-22 GVFSLITTTTC
+22 GVFSLTTTTVK
-33 TVSASSAIN
+33 TVTASSAIN

-47 YGGSSFRLETTKDL
+47 YGGSSFRLETKQGL

-74 NFGAVFAAPQ
+74 DFGAVFTAPMIG
-84 VSGNDFEY
+84 GNEWEY

-124 ERAERE
+124 ERAERA

-136 TRVLDTLSGEA
+136 TLVLDTLAGEA
-147 ALCNVQPKELA
+147 ELCNVQPKELA

-175 SYETVSEQTLQFLAD
+175 SYENVSEQALQFLSD
-190 VARDAAALRAD
+190 VAKDAAALRAD
-201 GSADDTTFALPGSGT
+201 DSAEDTAFALPGSGT
-216 NNSEAENTVSTLPA
+216 NSDAENTASTRPA

-240 AAEADALVRA
+240 TAEADALVRA

-255 LVHAVTP
+255 TLET
-262 DHMREAEEP
+262 EETQ
-271 ETVPASVDASSEG
+271 TVPASVDAASDG
-284 TSSYSTAAREH
+284 YSTAVREH
-295 KLTAIDWAELELRK
+295 KVTSIDWAEVERK
-309 QQGADSNLPDHQ
+309 QQAADSDLQNP
-321 CEATCD
+321 CEAACE

-334 ESADNEQQADYM
+334 ESADNEQQADSM

-409 DWSLRLDGEVL
+409 DWSLRLEGDVL
-420 KASVLFRNPL
+420 KARVLFRNPL
-430 DSRLLSLDSTGN
+430 DSRLLSVDSTGN
-442 LCFAGVATS
+442 LRFAGVATS
-451 PAAVSGYDKPVE
+451 PAVVSGYDKPVE

>member
-1 MYTIPVFVPEYKT
+1 MYTIPVFVPEYKN

-22 GVFSLITTTTC
+22 GVFSLTTTTVK
-33 TVSASSAIN
+33 TVTASSAIN

-47 YGGSSFRLETTKDL
+47 YGGSSFRLETKQGL

-66 QASGAVVF
+66 QASGAVIF
-74 NFGAVFAAPQ
+74 DFGAVFTAPMIG
-84 VSGNDFEY
+84 GNEWEY

-124 ERAERE
+124 ERAERA

-136 TRVLDTLSGEA
+136 TLVLDTLSDEA
-147 ALCNVQPKELA
+147 ELCNVQPKELA

-175 SYETVSEQTLQFLAD
+175 SYENVSEQALQFLSD
-190 VARDAAALRAD
+190 VAKDAAALRVD
-201 GSADDTTFALPGSGT
+201 DSAEDTAFALPGSGT
-216 NNSEAENTVSTLPA
+216 NSEAENTASTLPA

-240 AAEADALVRA
+240 SAEADALVRA
-250 VTPDH
+250 VTTDH
-255 LVHAVTP
+255 T
-262 DHMREAEEP
+262 RKAEEP
-271 ETVPASVDASSEG
+271 ETVPASVDAASEG
-284 TSSYSTAAREH
+284 YSTAVREH
-295 KLTAIDWAELELRK
+295 QVTSIDWAEVERK
-309 QQGADSNLPDHQ
+309 QQAADSDLPDHQ

-334 ESADNEQQADYM
+334 ESADNEQQADSM

-420 KASVLFRNPL
+420 KARVLFRNPL
-430 DSRLLSLDSTGN
+430 DSRLLSVDSTGN
-442 LCFAGVATS
+442 LRFAGVATS
-451 PAAVSGYDKPVE
+451 PAVVSGYDKPVE

>member
-1 MYTIPVFVPEYKT
+1 MYTNPIFVPDYKN

-22 GVFSLITTTTC
+22 GVFSLTTTTIK
-33 TVSASSAIN
+33 TVTASSAIN

-47 YGGSSFRLETTKDL
+47 YGGSSFRLETKQGL

-66 QASGAVVF
+66 QASGAVIF
-74 NFGAVFAAPQ
+74 DFGAVFTAPMIG
-84 VSGNDFEY
+84 GNEWEY

-124 ERAERE
+124 ERAERA

-136 TRVLDTLSGEA
+136 TLVLDTLSGEA
-147 ALCNVQPKELA
+147 ELCNVQPKELA

-175 SYETVSEQTLQFLAD
+175 SYENVSEQALQFLSD
-190 VARDAAALRAD
+190 VARDAAALRVD
-201 GSADDTTFALPGSGT
+201 DSAEDTAFALPGSGT
-216 NNSEAENTVSTLPA
+216 NSEAENTASTLPA

-250 VTPDH
+250 VTP
-255 LVHAVTP
+255 
-262 DHMREAEEP
+262 
-271 ETVPASVDASSEG
+271 TVPASVDAASEG
-284 TSSYSTAAREH
+284 YSTAVREH
-295 KLTAIDWAELELRK
+295 QVTSIDWAEVEHK
-309 QQGADSNLPDHQ
+309 QQAADSDLQNP
-321 CEATCD
+321 CEAACE

-334 ESADNEQQADYM
+334 ESADNEQQADSM

-409 DWSLRLDGEVL
+409 DWSLRLEGEVL
-420 KASVLFRNPL
+420 KARVLFRNPL
-430 DSRLLSLDSTGN
+430 DSRLLSVDSTGN
-442 LCFAGVATS
+442 LRFAGVATS

>member
-1 MYTIPVFVPEYKT
+1 MYTIPVFVPEYKN

-22 GVFSLITTTTC
+22 GVFSLTTTTIK
-33 TVSASSAIN
+33 TVTASSAIN

-47 YGGSSFRLETTKDL
+47 YGGSSFRLETKQGL

-66 QASGAVVF
+66 QASGAVIF
-74 NFGAVFAAPQ
+74 DFGAVFTAPMIG
-84 VSGNDFEY
+84 GNEWEY

-136 TRVLDTLSGEA
+136 TLVLDTLSGEA
-147 ALCNVQPKELA
+147 ELCNVQPKELA

-175 SYETVSEQTLQFLAD
+175 SYENVSEQALQFLSD
-190 VARDAAALRAD
+190 VAKDAAALRVD
-201 GSADDTTFALPGSGT
+201 DSVDDTAFALPGSGT
-216 NNSEAENTVSTLPA
+216 NSEAENTASTLPA

-240 AAEADALVRA
+240 SAEADALVRA

-255 LVHAVTP
+255 T
-262 DHMREAEEP
+262 RKAEEP
-271 ETVPASVDASSEG
+271 ETVPASVDAASEG
-284 TSSYSTAAREH
+284 YSTAVREH
-295 KLTAIDWAELELRK
+295 QVTSIDWAELELRK

-334 ESADNEQQADYM
+334 ESADNEQQADSM

-409 DWSLRLDGEVL
+409 DWSLRLEGDVL
-420 KASVLFRNPL
+420 KARVLFRNPL
-430 DSRLLSLDSTGN
+430 DSRLLSVDSTGN
-442 LCFAGVATS
+442 LRFAGVATS

>member
-1 MYTIPVFVPEYKT
+1 MYTIPVFVPEYKN

-22 GVFSLITTTTC
+22 GVFSLTTTTVK
-33 TVSASSAIN
+33 TVTASSAIN

-47 YGGSSFRLETTKDL
+47 YGGSSFRLETKQDL

-66 QASGAVVF
+66 QASGAVIF
-74 NFGAVFAAPQ
+74 NFGAVFTAPMIG
-84 VSGNDFEY
+84 GNEWEY

-124 ERAERE
+124 ERAERA

-136 TRVLDTLSGEA
+136 TLVLDTLAGEA
-147 ALCNVQPKELA
+147 ELCNVQPKELA

-165 QPNLVWERPR
+165 QPDLVWERPR
-175 SYETVSEQTLQFLAD
+175 SYENVSEQALQFLSD
-190 VARDAAALRAD
+190 VAKDAAALRVD
-201 GSADDTTFALPGSGT
+201 DSAEDTAFALPGSGT
-216 NNSEAENTVSTLPA
+216 NSEAENTASTLPA

-240 AAEADALVRA
+240 SAEADALVRA

-255 LVHAVTP
+255 T
-262 DHMREAEEP
+262 RKAEEP
-271 ETVPASVDASSEG
+271 ETVPASVDAASEG
-284 TSSYSTAAREH
+284 YSTAVREH
-295 KLTAIDWAELELRK
+295 KVTSIDWAEVERK
-309 QQGADSNLPDHQ
+309 QQAADSDLQNP
-321 CEATCD
+321 CEATCE

-334 ESADNEQQADYM
+334 ESADNEQQADSM

-366 EDVDTERVVLDRA
+366 EDVDKERVVLDRA

-388 VETSTKGADLI
+388 VETSRKGADLI

-409 DWSLRLDGEVL
+409 DWSLRLEGEVL
-420 KASVLFRNPL
+420 KARVLFRNPL

-442 LCFAGVATS
+442 LRFAGVATS
-451 PAAVSGYDKPVE
+451 PAVVSGYDKPVE

>member
-1 MYTIPVFVPEYKT
+1 MYTNPVFVPEYKN

-22 GVFSLITTTTC
+22 GVFSLTTTTVK
-33 TVSASSAIN
+33 TVTASSAIN

-47 YGGSSFRLETTKDL
+47 YGGSSFRLETKQGL

-66 QASGAVVF
+66 QASGAVIF
-74 NFGAVFAAPQ
+74 DFGAVFTAPMIG
-84 VSGNDFEY
+84 GNEWEY

-124 ERAERE
+124 ERAERA

-136 TRVLDTLSGEA
+136 TLVLDTLSGEA
-147 ALCNVQPKELA
+147 ELCNVQPKELA

-175 SYETVSEQTLQFLAD
+175 SYENVSEQALQFLSD
-190 VARDAAALRAD
+190 VARDAAALRVD
-201 GSADDTTFALPGSGT
+201 DSAEDTAFALTGSVT
-216 NNSEAENTVSTLPA
+216 NNSEAENTASTHPA
-230 YDGTLQEVLS
+230 YAGTLQEVLS

-255 LVHAVTP
+255 MLATT
-262 DHMREAEEP
+262 
-271 ETVPASVDASSEG
+271 TVPASVDAASEG
-284 TSSYSTAAREH
+284 THSYSTAVREH
-295 KLTAIDWAELELRK
+295 QVTSIDWAEVERK
-309 QQGADSNLPDHQ
+309 QQAADSDLQNPCAAA
-321 CEATCD
+321 CE

-334 ESADNEQQADYM
+334 ESADNEQQADSM

-388 VETSTKGADLI
+388 VETGTKGADLI

-409 DWSLRLDGEVL
+409 DWSLRLEGEVL
-420 KASVLFRNPL
+420 KARVLFRNPL
-430 DSRLLSLDSTGN
+430 DSRLLSVDSTSN
-442 LCFAGVATS
+442 LRFAGVATS
-451 PAAVSGYDKPVE
+451 PAVVSGYDKPVE

>member
-1 MYTIPVFVPEYKT
+1 MYTIPVFVPEYKN

-22 GVFSLITTTTC
+22 GVFSLTTTTVK
-33 TVSASSAIN
+33 TVTASSAIN

-47 YGGSSFRLETTKDL
+47 YGGSSFRLETKQGL

-66 QASGAVVF
+66 QASGAVIF
-74 NFGAVFAAPQ
+74 DFGAVFTAPMIG
-84 VSGNDFEY
+84 GNEWEY

-124 ERAERE
+124 ERAERA

-136 TRVLDTLSGEA
+136 TLVLDTLSGEA
-147 ALCNVQPKELA
+147 EFCNVQPKELA

-175 SYETVSEQTLQFLAD
+175 SYENVSEQALQFLSD
-190 VARDAAALRAD
+190 VAKDAAALRVD
-201 GSADDTTFALPGSGT
+201 DSAEDTAFALPGSGT
-216 NNSEAENTVSTLPA
+216 NSEAENTASTRPA

-240 AAEADALVRA
+240 TAEADALVRA

-255 LVHAVTP
+255 MLET
-262 DHMREAEEP
+262 EETQ
-271 ETVPASVDASSEG
+271 TVPASVDAASEG
-284 TSSYSTAAREH
+284 YSTAVREH
-295 KLTAIDWAELELRK
+295 QVTSIDWAEVERK
-309 QQGADSNLPDHQ
+309 QQAADSDLQNP
-321 CEATCD
+321 CEATCE

-334 ESADNEQQADYM
+334 ESADNEQQADSM

-366 EDVDTERVVLDRA
+366 EDVDNERVVLDRA

-409 DWSLRLDGEVL
+409 DWSLRLEGEVL
-420 KASVLFRNPL
+420 KARVLFRNPL
-430 DSRLLSLDSTGN
+430 DSRLLSVDSTGN
-442 LCFAGVATS
+442 LRFAGVATS
-451 PAAVSGYDKPVE
+451 PAVVSGYDKPVE

>member
-1 MYTIPVFVPEYKT
+1 MYTNPVFVPEYKN

-22 GVFSLITTTTC
+22 GVFSLTTTTIK
-33 TVSASSAIN
+33 TVTASSAIN

-47 YGGSSFRLETTKDL
+47 YGGSSFRLETKQGL

-66 QASGAVVF
+66 QASGAVIF
-74 NFGAVFAAPQ
+74 DFGAVFTAPMIG
-84 VSGNDFEY
+84 GNEWEY

-124 ERAERE
+124 ERAERA

-136 TRVLDTLSGEA
+136 TLVLDTLSEETE
-147 ALCNVQPKELA
+147 LCNVQPKELA

-175 SYETVSEQTLQFLAD
+175 SYENVSEQALQFLSD
-190 VARDAAALRAD
+190 VARDAAALRVD
-201 GSADDTTFALPGSGT
+201 DSAEDTAFALTGSGT
-216 NNSEAENTVSTLPA
+216 NSEAENTASTLPA

-255 LVHAVTP
+255 MLATT
-262 DHMREAEEP
+262 
-271 ETVPASVDASSEG
+271 TVPASVDAASEG
-284 TSSYSTAAREH
+284 THSYSTAVREH
-295 KLTAIDWAELELRK
+295 QVTSIDWAEVERK
-309 QQGADSNLPDHQ
+309 QQAADSDLQNP
-321 CEATCD
+321 CEAACE

-334 ESADNEQQADYM
+334 ESADNEQQADSM

-409 DWSLRLDGEVL
+409 DWSLRLEGEVL
-420 KASVLFRNPL
+420 KARVLFRNPL
-430 DSRLLSLDSTGN
+430 DSRLLSVDSTGN
-442 LCFAGVATS
+442 LRFAGVATS
-451 PAAVSGYDKPVE
+451 PAVVSGYDKPVE

>member
-1 MYTIPVFVPEYKT
+1 MYTNPIFVPEYKN

-22 GVFSLITTTTC
+22 GVFSLTTTTTK
-33 TVSASSAIN
+33 TVTASSAIN

-47 YGGSSFRLETTKDL
+47 YGGSSFRLETKQGL

-66 QASGAVVF
+66 QASGAVIF
-74 NFGAVFAAPQ
+74 DFGAVFIAPMIG
-84 VSGNDFEY
+84 GNEREY

-113 PDADGSIVSAG
+113 PDGDGSIVSAG
-124 ERAERE
+124 ERAERA
-130 FLDALQ
+130 FLDALS
-136 TRVLDTLSGEA
+136 TLVLDTLSEETE
-147 ALCNVQPKELA
+147 LCNVQPKELE
-158 ICRISRL
+158 ISRISRL

-175 SYETVSEQTLQFLAD
+175 SYENVSEQALQFLSD
-190 VARDAAALRAD
+190 VAKDAAALRVD
-201 GSADDTTFALPGSGT
+201 DSAEDTAFALTGSVT
-216 NNSEAENTVSTLPA
+216 NNSEAENTASTHPA

-255 LVHAVTP
+255 MLATT
-262 DHMREAEEP
+262 
-271 ETVPASVDASSEG
+271 TVPASVDAASDG
-284 TSSYSTAAREH
+284 TQSYSTAVREH
-295 KLTAIDWAELELRK
+295 KLTQIDWAEVERK
-309 QQGADSNLPDHQ
+309 QQAADSDLQNP
-321 CEATCD
+321 CEAACE

-334 ESADNEQQADYM
+334 ESAESAQPDSM
-346 SKRGLAHLN
+346 SKRGLSHLN

-366 EDVDTERVVLDRA
+366 EDVDNERVVLDRT

-388 VETSTKGADLI
+388 VENGTKGADLI

-409 DWSLRLDGEVL
+409 DWSLRLEGEVL
-420 KASVLFRNPL
+420 KARVLFRNPL

-442 LCFAGVATS
+442 LRFAGVATS
-451 PAAVSGYDKPVE
+451 PAVVSGYDKPVE
-463 LTYNAAAP
+463 LTYNAAAS

>member
-1 MYTIPVFVPEYKT
+1 MYTNPIFVPEYKT

-22 GVFSLITTTTC
+22 GVFSLTTTTTK
-33 TVSASSAIN
+33 TVTASSAIN

-47 YGGSSFRLETTKDL
+47 YGGSSFRLETKQGL

-74 NFGAVFAAPQ
+74 DFGAVFTAPMIG
-84 VSGNDFEY
+84 GNEWEY

-124 ERAERE
+124 ERAERA

-136 TRVLDTLSGEA
+136 TLVLDTLSDEA
-147 ALCNVQPKELA
+147 ELCNVQPKELA

-175 SYETVSEQTLQFLAD
+175 SYENVSEQALQFLSD
-190 VARDAAALRAD
+190 VAKDAAALRVD
-201 GSADDTTFALPGSGT
+201 DSAEDTAFALPGSGT
-216 NNSEAENTVSTLPA
+216 NSEAENTASTLPA

-250 VTPDH
+250 VTPDNT
-255 LVHAVTP
+255 LATT
-262 DHMREAEEP
+262 
-271 ETVPASVDASSEG
+271 TVPASVDAASEG
-284 TSSYSTAAREH
+284 YSTAVREH
-295 KLTAIDWAELELRK
+295 QVTSIDWAEVEHK
-309 QQGADSNLPDHQ
+309 QQAADSDLQNP
-321 CEATCD
+321 CEAACE

-334 ESADNEQQADYM
+334 ESADNEQQADSM

-409 DWSLRLDGEVL
+409 DWSLRLEGEVL
-420 KASVLFRNPL
+420 KARVLFRNPL
-430 DSRLLSLDSTGN
+430 DSRLLSVDSTGN
-442 LCFAGVATS
+442 LRFAGVATS
-451 PAAVSGYDKPVE
+451 PAVVSGYDKPVE